1 MSDFGFTFG
10 KQAIGRAAF
19 NLVSADI
26 RIILCMTSTTA
37 TVNDGTGVDAT
48 FISGI
53 TLDEF
58 DGGANHPPSFAN
70 RELLLGTEFDA
81 DTERDKQKIGDFTT
95 LDEFDGGGSHP
106 PSFANREQLLSTTMT
121 VDEPND
127 RAEFKAAAS
136 HTVSSIPAG
145 TRATQGIVVYFHVT
159 NDAASVPLLWIDS
172 GGFPFTANGGDLV
185 LSWNAEGIGQITS
198 AG

>member
-26 RIILCMTSTTA
+26 RFILCMTSTTA

-58 DGGANHPPSFAN
+58 DGGGSHPPSFAN

-81 DTERDKQKIGDFTT
+81 DTV
-95 LDEFDGGGSHP
+95 
-106 PSFANREQLLSTTMT
+106 N
-121 VDEPND
+121 N
-127 RAEFKAAAS
+127 RAEFSATN

-145 TRATQGIVVYFHVT
+145 TRPIQGIIVYYHVT
-159 NDAASVPLLWIDS
+159 NDAASIPLVWIDS
-172 GGFPFTANGGDLV
+172 GGFPFTANGGDLIF
-185 LSWNAEGIGQITS
+185 SWNAEGIFQLT
-198 AG
+198 

>member
-1 MSDFGFTFG
+1 MADFAYTYGLL
-10 KQAIGRAAF
+10 KIG
-19 NLVSADI
+19 LGDVHWDTDDI
-26 RIILCMTSTTA
+26 RFILCMSLTT
-37 TVNDGTGVDAT
+37 
-48 FISGI
+48 
-53 TLDEF
+53 
-58 DGGANHPPSFAN
+58 
-70 RELLLGTEFDA
+70 A

-145 TRATQGIVVYFHVT
+145 TRAIQGIVVYFHVT